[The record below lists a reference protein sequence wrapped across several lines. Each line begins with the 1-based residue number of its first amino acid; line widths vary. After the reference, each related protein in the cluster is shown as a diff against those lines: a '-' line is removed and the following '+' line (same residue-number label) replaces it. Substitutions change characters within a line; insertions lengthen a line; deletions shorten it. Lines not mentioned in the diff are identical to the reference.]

1 MSTVNSLG
9 DDFRLFCGRANPDLG
24 KEIAEILGVSLGKI
38 CISTFADSEVH
49 VQIDESIRGKDI
61 YIVQST
67 CEPVNENL
75 MELLVMLDAFR
86 RASAHQITAI
96 IPYYGYARQ
105 DHKSTG
111 REPISAKLVA
121 DLITTAGANRVV
133 SVDLHA
139 TQIQGFFNIPMDH
152 LTAVSI
158 LADYFKKNTLEDA
171 VIVSPDVGRAKL
183 ADKYTDLLHLPMA
196 LMNKRRRGVGGSK
209 VEFLEIVGDVKGKTP
224 ILIDDVI
231 ASGSIS
237 KQAEELV
244 KAGSKEVCLA
254 ITHPV
259 LVGPAMELLQSP
271 AVKELIV
278 TNTIPV
284 PEKKR
289 LGGKVK
295 VLSIAPLLA
304 KAIQRI
310 HQNLSVSQVFIDEKI
325 LFPV

>member
-1 MSTVNSLG
+1 MSTVNFLG
-9 DDFRLFCGRANPDLG
+9 DDFKLFCGRANPDLG
-24 KEIAEILGVSLGKI
+24 KEIAEILGVSLGEI
-38 CISTFADSEVH
+38 RISTFADSEVH

-121 DLITTAGANRVV
+121 DLITTAGADRVV

-152 LTAVSI
+152 LTAVPI
-158 LADYFKKNTLEDA
+158 LANYFKENTLEDA

-183 ADKYTDLLHLPMA
+183 ADKYTDILHLPMA
-196 LMNKRRRGVGGSK
+196 LMNKRRSGVGGKK

-231 ASGSIS
+231 ASGSIA

-244 KAGSKEVCLA
+244 KAGSKEAYIA
-254 ITHPV
+254 ITHSV
-259 LVGPAMELLQSP
+259 LVGPAMERLQSP

-310 HQNLSVSQVFIDEKI
+310 HQHLSVSQVFIDEKI

>member
-1 MSTVNSLG
+1 MSKVSPLG
-9 DDFRLFCGRANPDLG
+9 DDFKLFCGRANPDLG
-24 KEIAEILGVSLGKI
+24 KEIAEILSVSLGKI
-38 CISTFADSEVH
+38 RISTFADSEIH

-152 LTAVSI
+152 LTAVPI
-158 LADYFKKNTLEDA
+158 LANYFKENTLEDA

-183 ADKYTDLLHLPMA
+183 ADKYTDILHLPMA
-196 LMNKRRRGVGGSK
+196 LMNKRRSGVGGSK
-209 VEFLEIVGDVKGKTP
+209 VEFLEIVGDVEGKTP

-231 ASGSIS
+231 ASGSIAR
-237 KQAEELV
+237 QAEELV
-244 KAGSKEVCLA
+244 KAGSKEAYIA

-259 LVGPAMELLQSP
+259 LVGPAMERIQSP

-284 PEKKR
+284 PEEKR

-304 KAIQRI
+304 KAIQRV
-310 HQNLSVSQVFIDEKI
+310 HQHLSVSQVFMEENI

>member
-1 MSTVNSLG
+1 MSTVKSLG
-9 DDFRLFCGRANPDLG
+9 DDFKLFCGRANPDLG
-24 KEIAEILGVSLGKI
+24 KEIAEILSVSLGKI
-38 CISTFADSEVH
+38 RISTFADSEVH

-284 PEKKR
+284 PEEKR

-295 VLSIAPLLA
+295 LLSIAPLLA

>member
-231 ASGSIS
+231 ASGSIA

>member
-9 DDFRLFCGRANPDLG
+9 DDFKLFCGRANPDLG

-38 CISTFADSEVH
+38 RISTFADSEVH

-284 PEKKR
+284 PEEKR

-295 VLSIAPLLA
+295 LLSIAPLLA